1 MAWMNQNPS
10 DRLSN
15 TRGKGRETM
24 SDVRTVKVAL
34 LGLGTV
40 GTGVYKLIK
49 RQSKEMENKI
59 GAKLEIASILVHNM
73 KKIRDGVDQSL
84 LTDNWKEIAENEEI
98 SIVIEVMGGI
108 EPARTMILEALNAGK
123 NVVTANKDL
132 VAEYG
137 RELFQAAEKNHR
149 DFMFEA
155 AVAGGIP
162 IIRPLKQCLAGNNIT
177 EVVGIVNG
185 TTNYILTKMFEKD
198 MEFEDALERATELG
212 YAEADPTADIEGYD
226 AGRKVAIMASI
237 AFHSRVVFQDVKIEG
252 ITKITSKDIQ
262 CAKNFGC
269 VIKLLGVAR
278 NTPEGIEAAVHPMLI
293 ENDHPLAAVR
303 GAFNAVFVHGD
314 AVGDA
319 MFYGK
324 GAGELPTASAIM
336 GDVIDV
342 ARNIAYQCNGRIS
355 CTCYNELPIRLAGE
369 SENKYFLR
377 MNVVDRPGVLAQIA
391 QVFGSNE
398 VSISKVTQKAESRKC
413 AELVII
419 TDVVKESNMAKS
431 MEILKD
437 MPIIKEV
444 NSMIRVYA

>member
-1 MAWMNQNPS
+1 
-10 DRLSN
+10 
-15 TRGKGRETM
+15 
-24 SDVRTVKVAL
+24 
-34 LGLGTV
+34 
-40 GTGVYKLIK
+40 
-49 RQSKEMENKI
+49 
-59 GAKLEIASILVHNM
+59 
-73 KKIRDGVDQSL
+73 
-84 LTDNWKEIAENEEI
+84 
-98 SIVIEVMGGI
+98 
-108 EPARTMILEALNAGK
+108 
-123 NVVTANKDL
+123 
-132 VAEYG
+132 
-137 RELFQAAEKNHR
+137 
-149 DFMFEA
+149 
-155 AVAGGIP
+155 
-162 IIRPLKQCLAGNNIT
+162 
-177 EVVGIVNG
+177 
-185 TTNYILTKMFEKD
+185 
-198 MEFEDALERATELG
+198 
-212 YAEADPTADIEGYD
+212 
-226 AGRKVAIMASI
+226 
-237 AFHSRVVFQDVKIEG
+237 
-252 ITKITSKDIQ
+252 
-262 CAKNFGC
+262 
-269 VIKLLGVAR
+269 
-278 NTPEGIEAAVHPMLI
+278 MLI